1 MAECFYCEKDNEKR
15 KALMLDVCELPYS
28 IVYLFRDQK
37 NKGRCVV
44 AFKGHKTEYFQL
56 TPEENAGYFAD
67 VAKVAKVL
75 DELYHPDKINYA
87 TYGDGMEMDAIASS
101 VIGGTLMSGGVAFL
115 PGTLLGVLIQGVIQT
130 FITFQG
136 TLSAWWTRIIIA
148 LLLCLFCAVPAFA
161 EMPLVMDT
169 YELFKPEVTA
179 ELEQKAQ
186 DASAGHGVNVYLL
199 TVADIGGQNV
209 REFAKDWYRSNDLG
223 YGEGKSGILF
233 LIALDSR
240 DYVTITYGGGV
251 TAFTDYRIAQIE
263 DKIVPML
270 SDGSYYKASD
280 TYIEMCADTLDFYA
294 EKGAPL
300 DSGND
305 PAKGW
310 IKWVFVFVIPLAV
323 ASIVC
328 GIFYAQ
334 MKTANEQT
342 HANAY
347 MPAEGLALSVV
358 EDTYTHTTETERY
371 DPVKNDSSSSSSG
384 SSTDSDGFGG
394 SSGGKF

>member
-1 MAECFYCEKDNEKR
+1 MRCK
-15 KALMLDVCELPYS
+15 S
-28 IVYLFRDQK
+28 IRTAARRTARSCAPAP
-37 NKGRCVV
+37 GS
-44 AFKGHKTEYFQL
+44 
-56 TPEENAGYFAD
+56 AD
-67 VAKVAKVL
+67 
-75 DELYHPDKINYA
+75 
-87 TYGDGMEMDAIASS
+87 
-101 VIGGTLMSGGVAFL
+101 
-115 PGTLLGVLIQGVIQT
+115 PG
-130 FITFQG
+130 
-136 TLSAWWTRIIIA
+136 
-148 LLLCLFCAVPAFA
+148 C
-161 EMPLVMDT
+161 
-169 YELFKPEVTA
+169 TA
-179 ELEQKAQ
+179 AP
-186 DASAGHGVNVYLL
+186 
-199 TVADIGGQNV
+199 
-209 REFAKDWYRSNDLG
+209 
-223 YGEGKSGILF
+223 
-233 LIALDSR
+233 
-240 DYVTITYGGGV
+240 
-251 TAFTDYRIAQIE
+251 TACTDFTDYRIAQIE

-270 SDGSYYKASD
+270 SDGTYYKASD

-323 ASIVC
+323 ACIVC

-358 EDTYTHTTETERY
+358 EDTYTHTTETETY
-371 DPVKNDSSSSSSG
+371 DPVKDDSSSG

>member
-1 MAECFYCEKDNEKR
+1 
-15 KALMLDVCELPYS
+15 ML
-28 IVYLFRDQK
+28 
-37 NKGRCVV
+37 
-44 AFKGHKTEYFQL
+44 
-56 TPEENAGYFAD
+56 
-67 VAKVAKVL
+67 
-75 DELYHPDKINYA
+75 
-87 TYGDGMEMDAIASS
+87 
-101 VIGGTLMSGGVAFL
+101 
-115 PGTLLGVLIQGVIQT
+115 
-130 FITFQG
+130 
-136 TLSAWWTRIIIA
+136 LSAAGCAQDGKRPELTEPAASAVSETSGETSAENVEATEETPQKPQPSRRFDDSRIST
-148 LLLCLFCAVPAFA
+148 LYDVEFSYTDPNGNK
-161 EMPLVMDT
+161 DT
-169 YELFKPEVTA
+169 YFYEVPQIDDDTEGA
-179 ELEQKAQ
+179 RNINEMI
-186 DASAGHGVNVYLL
+186 GYLL

-209 REFAKDWYRSNDLG
+209 REFAKDWYRSYDLG

-280 TYIEMCADTLDFYA
+280 TYIEMCAYTLDFYA
-294 EKGAPL
+294 
-300 DSGND
+300 
-305 PAKGW
+305 AKGW
-310 IKWVFVFVIPLAV
+310 IKWVFVLVIPLAV

-358 EDTYTHTTETERY
+358 GDTYTHTTETERY
-371 DPVKNDSSSSSSG
+371 DPVKDDSSSG

>member
-1 MAECFYCEKDNEKR
+1 MRCK
-15 KALMLDVCELPYS
+15 S
-28 IVYLFRDQK
+28 IRTAA
-37 NKGRCVV
+37 RRT
-44 AFKGHKTEYFQL
+44 AR
-56 TPEENAGYFAD
+56 
-67 VAKVAKVL
+67 
-75 DELYHPDKINYA
+75 
-87 TYGDGMEMDAIASS
+87 SS
-101 VIGGTLMSGGVAFL
+101 APA
-115 PGTLLGVLIQGVIQT
+115 PG
-130 FITFQG
+130 
-136 TLSAWWTRIIIA
+136 SANPG
-148 LLLCLFCAVPAFA
+148 C
-161 EMPLVMDT
+161 
-169 YELFKPEVTA
+169 TA
-179 ELEQKAQ
+179 AP
-186 DASAGHGVNVYLL
+186 
-199 TVADIGGQNV
+199 
-209 REFAKDWYRSNDLG
+209 
-223 YGEGKSGILF
+223 
-233 LIALDSR
+233 
-240 DYVTITYGGGV
+240 
-251 TAFTDYRIAQIE
+251 TACTDFTDYRIAQIE

-270 SDGSYYKASD
+270 SDGTYYKASE

-323 ASIVC
+323 ACIVC

-358 EDTYTHTTETERY
+358 EDTYTHTTETEKY
-371 DPVKNDSSSSSSG
+371 DPVKDDSSSSSSG

>member
-1 MAECFYCEKDNEKR
+1 MKKKLFSLLT
-15 KALMLDVCELPYS
+15 ALV
-28 IVYLFRDQK
+28 
-37 NKGRCVV
+37 
-44 AFKGHKTEYFQL
+44 
-56 TPEENAGYFAD
+56 
-67 VAKVAKVL
+67 
-75 DELYHPDKINYA
+75 
-87 TYGDGMEMDAIASS
+87 
-101 VIGGTLMSGGVAFL
+101 
-115 PGTLLGVLIQGVIQT
+115 
-130 FITFQG
+130 
-136 TLSAWWTRIIIA
+136 
-148 LLLCLFCAVPAFA
+148 LCLLCAVPAFA

-169 YELFKPEVTA
+169 YELFKPEATA

-199 TVADIGGQNV
+199 TVPDIGGQNV
-209 REFAKDWYRSNDLG
+209 REFAKDWYRSYDLG

-310 IKWVFVFVIPLAV
+310 IKWVFVFVTCTNGARCVSEIDCPPYWLEATCAMIWVAMLHAV
-323 ASIVC
+323 EKLC
-328 GIFYAQ
+328 GRS
-334 MKTANEQT
+334 M
-342 HANAY
+342 
-347 MPAEGLALSVV
+347 SV
-358 EDTYTHTTETERY
+358 
-371 DPVKNDSSSSSSG
+371 PVMTVPFSSMSSRFTRSQLCMCCA
-384 SSTDSDGFGG
+384 
-394 SSGGKF
+394 

>member
-1 MAECFYCEKDNEKR
+1 MKKKLFSLLT
-15 KALMLDVCELPYS
+15 ALV
-28 IVYLFRDQK
+28 
-37 NKGRCVV
+37 
-44 AFKGHKTEYFQL
+44 
-56 TPEENAGYFAD
+56 
-67 VAKVAKVL
+67 
-75 DELYHPDKINYA
+75 
-87 TYGDGMEMDAIASS
+87 
-101 VIGGTLMSGGVAFL
+101 
-115 PGTLLGVLIQGVIQT
+115 
-130 FITFQG
+130 
-136 TLSAWWTRIIIA
+136 
-148 LLLCLFCAVPAFA
+148 LCLLCAVPAFA

-169 YELFKPEVTA
+169 YELFKPEATA

-199 TVADIGGQNV
+199 TVSDIGGQNV
-209 REFAKDWYRSNDLG
+209 REFAKDWYRDYDLG

-270 SDGSYYKASD
+270 SDGTYYKASD

-323 ASIVC
+323 ACIVC

-358 EDTYTHTTETERY
+358 EDTYTHTTETETY
-371 DPVKNDSSSSSSG
+371 DPSRTTARAARAARVPTATASAAARAENFKSIHFDNSG
-384 SSTDSDGFGG
+384 GFLCESRRWPFIGIFRYGFGKC
-394 SSGGKF
+394 SAV

>member
-1 MAECFYCEKDNEKR
+1 MKKKLFSLLT
-15 KALMLDVCELPYS
+15 ALV
-28 IVYLFRDQK
+28 
-37 NKGRCVV
+37 
-44 AFKGHKTEYFQL
+44 
-56 TPEENAGYFAD
+56 
-67 VAKVAKVL
+67 
-75 DELYHPDKINYA
+75 
-87 TYGDGMEMDAIASS
+87 
-101 VIGGTLMSGGVAFL
+101 
-115 PGTLLGVLIQGVIQT
+115 
-130 FITFQG
+130 
-136 TLSAWWTRIIIA
+136 
-148 LLLCLFCAVPAFA
+148 LCLLCAVPAFA

-169 YELFKPEVTA
+169 YELFKPEATA

-199 TVADIGGQNV
+199 TVDDIDGQNV
-209 REFAKDWYRSNDLG
+209 REFAKDWYRGYDLG

-270 SDGSYYKASD
+270 SDGTYYKASE

-323 ASIVC
+323 ACIVC

-358 EDTYTHTTETERY
+358 EDTYTHTTETETY
-371 DPVKNDSSSSSSG
+371 DPVKVKDDSSSG

>member
-1 MAECFYCEKDNEKR
+1 
-15 KALMLDVCELPYS
+15 
-28 IVYLFRDQK
+28 
-37 NKGRCVV
+37 
-44 AFKGHKTEYFQL
+44 
-56 TPEENAGYFAD
+56 
-67 VAKVAKVL
+67 
-75 DELYHPDKINYA
+75 
-87 TYGDGMEMDAIASS
+87 
-101 VIGGTLMSGGVAFL
+101 MS
-115 PGTLLGVLIQGVIQT
+115 
-130 FITFQG
+130 
-136 TLSAWWTRIIIA
+136 
-148 LLLCLFCAVPAFA
+148 
-161 EMPLVMDT
+161 
-169 YELFKPEVTA
+169 
-179 ELEQKAQ
+179 
-186 DASAGHGVNVYLL
+186 
-199 TVADIGGQNV
+199 DIGGQNV
-209 REFAKDWYRSNDLG
+209 REFAKDWYRDYDLG

-270 SDGSYYKASD
+270 SDGTYYKASE

-323 ASIVC
+323 ACIVC
-328 GIFYAQ
+328 GILDAQ

-342 HANAY
+342 HANALH
-347 MPAEGLALSVV
+347 ARRRLGSVRGGGH
-358 EDTYTHTTETERY
+358 TYTHTTETQTGPSRTTARA
-371 DPVKNDSSSSSSG
+371 SSSG

-394 SSGGKF
+394 SSGGKFYGRAA

>member
-1 MAECFYCEKDNEKR
+1 MKHTAKR
-15 KALMLDVCELPYS
+15 
-28 IVYLFRDQK
+28 
-37 NKGRCVV
+37 
-44 AFKGHKTEYFQL
+44 
-56 TPEENAGYFAD
+56 FA
-67 VAKVAKVL
+67 
-75 DELYHPDKINYA
+75 
-87 TYGDGMEMDAIASS
+87 
-101 VIGGTLMSGGVAFL
+101 
-115 PGTLLGVLIQGVIQT
+115 
-130 FITFQG
+130 
-136 TLSAWWTRIIIA
+136 A
-148 LLLCLFCAVPAFA
+148 LLAALVLALCLSIPAFA
-161 EMPLVMDT
+161 AAPLVRDEMGLFDADT
-169 YELFKPEVTA
+169 YSQ
-179 ELEQKAQ
+179 LE
-186 DASAGHGVNVYLL
+186 ASAEAASNGHDCDVYFL
-199 TVADIGGQNV
+199 VVDSIGDADQ
-209 REFAKDWYRSNDLG
+209 RQYAKDYYLANGLG
-223 YGEGKSGILF
+223 SGSEQSGILF
-233 LIALDSR
+233 LLAVGSR
-240 DYVTITYGGGV
+240 KYVTITYGGGV

-270 SDGSYYKASD
+270 SDGTYYKASE

-294 EKGAPL
+294 EKGVPL

-323 ASIVC
+323 ACIVC

-358 EDTYTHTTETERY
+358 EDTYTHTTETEKY

>member
-1 MAECFYCEKDNEKR
+1 
-15 KALMLDVCELPYS
+15 ML
-28 IVYLFRDQK
+28 
-37 NKGRCVV
+37 
-44 AFKGHKTEYFQL
+44 
-56 TPEENAGYFAD
+56 
-67 VAKVAKVL
+67 
-75 DELYHPDKINYA
+75 
-87 TYGDGMEMDAIASS
+87 
-101 VIGGTLMSGGVAFL
+101 
-115 PGTLLGVLIQGVIQT
+115 
-130 FITFQG
+130 
-136 TLSAWWTRIIIA
+136 LSAAGCAQDGKRPELTEPAASAVSETSGETSAENVEATEETPQKPQPSRRFDDSRIST
-148 LLLCLFCAVPAFA
+148 LYDVEFSYTDPNGNK
-161 EMPLVMDT
+161 DT
-169 YELFKPEVTA
+169 YFYEVPQIDDDTEGA
-179 ELEQKAQ
+179 RNINEMI
-186 DASAGHGVNVYLL
+186 GYLL

-209 REFAKDWYRSNDLG
+209 REFAKDWYRSYDLG

-280 TYIEMCADTLDFYA
+280 TYIEMCAYTLDFYA
-294 EKGAPL
+294 
-300 DSGND
+300 
-305 PAKGW
+305 AKGW
-310 IKWVFVFVIPLAV
+310 IKWVFVLVIPLAV

-358 EDTYTHTTETERY
+358 GDTYTHTTETERY
-371 DPVKNDSSSSSSG
+371 DPVKVKDDSSSG

>member
-1 MAECFYCEKDNEKR
+1 MA
-15 KALMLDVCELPYS
+15 A
-28 IVYLFRDQK
+28 
-37 NKGRCVV
+37 
-44 AFKGHKTEYFQL
+44 
-56 TPEENAGYFAD
+56 
-67 VAKVAKVL
+67 
-75 DELYHPDKINYA
+75 
-87 TYGDGMEMDAIASS
+87 AI
-101 VIGGTLMSGGVAFL
+101 L
-115 PGTLLGVLIQGVIQT
+115 
-130 FITFQG
+130 
-136 TLSAWWTRIIIA
+136 LSAAGCAQDSKRPEPSKPAASAVSETSAENVEAAEEAPQKPQPSRRFDDSRITT
-148 LLLCLFCAVPAFA
+148 LYDVEFSYTDPNGNK
-161 EMPLVMDT
+161 DT
-169 YELFKPEVTA
+169 YFYEVPQIDDDTEGA
-179 ELEQKAQ
+179 RNINEMI
-186 DASAGHGVNVYLL
+186 GYLL

-209 REFAKDWYRSNDLG
+209 REFAKDWYRSYDLG

-280 TYIEMCADTLDFYA
+280 TCIEICDDTLDFYA
-294 EKGAPL
+294 DKGAPL

-310 IKWVFVFVIPLAV
+310 IKWVFVLVIPLAV

-347 MPAEGLALSVV
+347 LPAEGLALSVV
-358 EDTYTHTTETERY
+358 EDTYTHTTETETY
-371 DPVKNDSSSSSSG
+371 DPVKDDSSSGSSG

>member
-1 MAECFYCEKDNEKR
+1 MKKKLFSLLT
-15 KALMLDVCELPYS
+15 ALV
-28 IVYLFRDQK
+28 
-37 NKGRCVV
+37 
-44 AFKGHKTEYFQL
+44 
-56 TPEENAGYFAD
+56 
-67 VAKVAKVL
+67 
-75 DELYHPDKINYA
+75 
-87 TYGDGMEMDAIASS
+87 
-101 VIGGTLMSGGVAFL
+101 
-115 PGTLLGVLIQGVIQT
+115 
-130 FITFQG
+130 
-136 TLSAWWTRIIIA
+136 
-148 LLLCLFCAVPAFA
+148 LCLLCAVPAFA

-169 YELFKPEVTA
+169 YELFKPEATA

-199 TVADIGGQNV
+199 TVSDIGGQNV
-209 REFAKDWYRSNDLG
+209 REFAKDWYRSYDLG
-223 YGEGKSGILF
+223 CGEGKSGILF

-294 EKGAPL
+294 DKGAPL

-358 EDTYTHTTETERY
+358 EDT
-371 DPVKNDSSSSSSG
+371 
-384 SSTDSDGFGG
+384 
-394 SSGGKF
+394 

>member
-1 MAECFYCEKDNEKR
+1 M
-15 KALMLDVCELPYS
+15 
-28 IVYLFRDQK
+28 
-37 NKGRCVV
+37 
-44 AFKGHKTEYFQL
+44 
-56 TPEENAGYFAD
+56 
-67 VAKVAKVL
+67 
-75 DELYHPDKINYA
+75 
-87 TYGDGMEMDAIASS
+87 
-101 VIGGTLMSGGVAFL
+101 
-115 PGTLLGVLIQGVIQT
+115 
-130 FITFQG
+130 
-136 TLSAWWTRIIIA
+136 
-148 LLLCLFCAVPAFA
+148 
-161 EMPLVMDT
+161 
-169 YELFKPEVTA
+169 
-179 ELEQKAQ
+179 
-186 DASAGHGVNVYLL
+186 
-199 TVADIGGQNV
+199 
-209 REFAKDWYRSNDLG
+209 
-223 YGEGKSGILF
+223 
-233 LIALDSR
+233 
-240 DYVTITYGGGV
+240 

-310 IKWVFVFVIPLAV
+310 IKWVFVFVIPLV
-323 ASIVC
+323 AAGIVC
-328 GIFYAQ
+328 GILYAQ

-358 EDTYTHTTETERY
+358 EDTYTHTTETETY
-371 DPVKNDSSSSSSG
+371 DPVKVKDDSSSG